1 MSYDVADNDAPL
13 VGPDDRSSAAATPQ
27 KRKVTDFFKRVPSAE
42 HIQHIDEMMAPDSMD
57 LRNVFKSGKIS
68 NRGNAFHDDASN
80 AHEGDT
86 ISDSDDVDSSRTS
99 IGSDADNDADDTA
112 HSNDVDAED
121 DEGIDLLDLTDA
133 VPPVAYPIVP
143 VAINTPPSKVKPYN
157 SRFAAKCA
165 HSGSEITSGTTGSD
179 EPSDDGVGLN
189 SFLNDEEVLMTRA
202 DRKRVKKFMK
212 VYRGC
217 RGKKKKQ
224 RQ

>member
-1 MSYDVADNDAPL
+1 MSNDVADNDAPL

-27 KRKVTDFFKRVPSAE
+27 KRKVTDFFKIVPSAQ
-42 HIQHIDEMMAPDSMD
+42 HIQHTDEMMAPDSMD
-57 LRNVFKSGKIS
+57 LRNVFKSGHIP
-68 NRGNAFHDDASN
+68 NRGNTFHDDASDN
-80 AHEGDT
+80 HEGDT

-99 IGSDADNDADDTA
+99 IGSDADNDADDTV

-133 VPPVAYPIVP
+133 VPPVPYPIVP
-143 VAINTPPSKVKPYN
+143 VAINTPASKVKLYN

-165 HSGSEITSGTTGSD
+165 HSGSEISSGTTGSD
-179 EPSDDGVGLN
+179 EPSDDGVGSN

-202 DRKRVKKFMK
+202 DRKRVKKFMQ